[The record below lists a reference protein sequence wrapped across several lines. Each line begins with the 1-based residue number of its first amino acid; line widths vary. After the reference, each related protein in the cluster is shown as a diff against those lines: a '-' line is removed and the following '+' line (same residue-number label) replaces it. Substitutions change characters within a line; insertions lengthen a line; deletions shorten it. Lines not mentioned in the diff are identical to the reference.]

1 MTDNAESVF
10 ARWSRLKRQQSV
22 KAAARP
28 QSGTAMA
35 QSPSEDVAEATVS
48 DRPKPPPAEKTPP
61 DLPDIATLNKDSD
74 FTLFLR
80 GDVPEELHRRAL
92 RTLWRSDP
100 IFSLR
105 DGLTNYDEDYT
116 AIGKVEQVVQT
127 VYRVGQGYLATEF
140 REQSPDGVRPA
151 KSAPRGPGRGCE
163 RPANIGRCSGRGLI
177 ARPPAKDLDQRSA
190 RPSQKFSLL
199 KGNSLVVIICP
210 IQIFKKEIIKIRK
223 M

>member
-10 ARWSRLKRQQSV
+10 ARWSRLKRQQAV

-35 QSPSEDVAEATVS
+35 QPPSEDAAETTAG
-48 DRPKPPPAEKTPP
+48 DRPKPPPAEKTPS

-80 GDVPEELHRRAL
+80 RGVPEELHRQAL

-105 DGLTNYDEDYT
+105 DGLTAYDEDYT
-116 AIGKVEQVVQT
+116 AIGKVEQVVRT
-127 VYRVGQGYLATEF
+127 AYRVGQGYLAKEI
-140 REQSPDGVRPA
+140 REQSPDGVRRERETAA
-151 KSAPRGPGRGCE
+151 KSAPADRAAA
-163 RPANIGRCSGRGLI
+163 AND
-177 ARPPAKDLDQRSA
+177 PPTSA
-190 RPSQKFSLL
+190 DAADETSLL
-199 KGNSLVVIICP
+199 DHPEKT
-210 IQIFKKEIIKIRK
+210 
-223 M
+223 